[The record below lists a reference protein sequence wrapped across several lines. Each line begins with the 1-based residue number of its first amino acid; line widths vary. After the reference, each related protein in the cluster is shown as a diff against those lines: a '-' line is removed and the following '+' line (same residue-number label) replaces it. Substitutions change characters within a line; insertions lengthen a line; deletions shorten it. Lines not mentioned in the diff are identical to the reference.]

1 MPPKNPPKTPAESP
15 AEPPASVFG
24 FASEIAARIDAEGAD
39 TVYVTVLR
47 ERPDSIDPEHCHDY
61 PGAAWSIDAIR
72 ADFGP
77 GKYVCAIYRRNG
89 RQYVTRKTI
98 TIGPAPRSLSEPAPQ
113 QRTTAPHTPAPAP
126 GTAPTSYDPMSMMMM
141 MMQQAE
147 QRAAESQRQFNALL
161 QTIITR
167 PHTDPL
173 DALGKLAPLLKQDN
187 PSDPASIVKL
197 AREMGRDFAGT
208 APREEKESDNSG
220 VLDMIGT
227 VLGRAMESYMNRPAA
242 PRAPQQ
248 PPSPHPPR
256 RPVPN
261 TAPPPPPPPPP
272 PSPAPHDAAPQNSAS
287 VAEATG
293 QPVTT
298 DNGRTDAPAS
308 PLRLTTED
316 DTPTEGDDYPAGLLL
331 LKDRTPQEIAEVLEI
346 IDEAE
351 RRAESLQLHASIGT
365 MAGTIKY
372 GHQRNAFYK
381 VIAAD
386 ILTWFEWWGEDEDEA
401 QAAEEAL
408 RVVLHECRNAE
419 QSGTLIMLADFAGVP
434 VYDCVGTAK
443 ELIAAAEALA
453 RQQQQ
458 IKPPCETVGQAP
470 AAPPTQPGD
479 VRAGVVGAPI
489 TPAPPAVTAPA
500 APTPTPTPK
509 PTTQRRR
516 TGRPTPTPAPTT
528 TPTP

>member
-1 MPPKNPPKTPAESP
+1 MPPKTPAKTPAESP

-24 FASEIAARIDAEGAD
+24 FASEIAARIEQEGAD

-61 PGAAWSIDAIR
+61 PGAAWSIDAVR
-72 ADFGP
+72 SDFGP

-98 TIGPAPRSLSEPAPQ
+98 TIGPAPRSLSEPAPP
-113 QRTTAPHTPAPAP
+113 QRATAATPPPAP
-126 GTAPTSYDPMSMMMM
+126 GTAPTSYDPMSIMMM

-197 AREMGRDFAGT
+197 AREMGRDFAG
-208 APREEKESDNSG
+208 AAGKGDRDDKEPENSG

-227 VLGRAMESYMNRPAA
+227 VLGRAMESYMNRPAV

-248 PPSPHPPR
+248 QQPPHPQR

-261 TAPPPPPPPPP
+261 TAPSAPPPPPPPA
-272 PSPAPHDAAPQNSAS
+272 PAPHDAAPQSSAP
-287 VAEATG
+287 VADATG
-293 QPVTT
+293 DTVTP
-298 DNGRTDAPAS
+298 NGRTDAPAS
-308 PLRLTTED
+308 PLRISSED
-316 DTPTEGDDYPAGLLL
+316 DTPTEGDDYPVGLHL
-331 LKDRTPQEIAEVLEI
+331 LKDHSPQEISEVLEI
-346 IDEAE
+346 IDDAE
-351 RRAESLQLHASIGT
+351 RRAESMNLHASVGT

-372 GHQRNAFYK
+372 GCQRNAFYK

-386 ILTWFEWWGEDEDEA
+386 ILTWFEWWGEDQDEA
-401 QAAEEAL
+401 QAAEDTL
-408 RVVLHECRNAE
+408 RDVLNECRNAE
-419 QSGTLIMLADFAGVP
+419 QSTTLTMLAAFADTP
-434 VYDCVGTAK
+434 RADCVGVAK
-443 ELIAAAEALA
+443 ELIAAAETLA
-453 RQQQQ
+453 QQQQ
-458 IKPPCETVGQAP
+458 QQKAQPPCETVGKAP
-470 AAPPTQPGD
+470 AAPPTQPAD
-479 VRAGVVGAPI
+479 VRVGVVGAPI
-489 TPAPPAVTAPA
+489 TPTPPAVTAPA
-500 APTPTPTPK
+500 SPTIETK

-516 TGRPTPTPAPTT
+516 VKITATTPT